1 MGEQRGPLRGL
12 QTLMWIVIVIEVPV
26 YLVWLVQVGYL
37 TGQELP
43 CGDIARWAPPVLLP
57 LVAVLFC
64 VMAGWTWWLSV
75 VARTRSPLREKWV
88 VASLAF
94 VAVSSVL
101 CGVASVDDPSVP
113 AGPLSVIVTGLG
125 MAGLFFT
132 PAACSRQLPDVVRRR
147 SSTARD
153 EAAPAVAGQRLPD
166 RPGGSGPAMLRIPLE
181 EVSVSEPH
189 DVPAAASLRKAVEQL
204 SGDGTDDG
212 SKAVQDAVKALF
224 VSAGQA
230 WTPEQETQIRA
241 LVEQIRMVRDLNRP
255 GGGWWRRR
263 REWRAREGLVDLM
276 EAAGPE
282 LVNEAELRHWKSHAT
297 VELLLEFAGSAMT
310 PYDTTKVLTRLKTL
324 HAVTHKNF
332 QQPKKVL
339 ADRKDAAG

>member
-113 AGPLSVIVTGLG
+113 AGPL
-125 MAGLFFT
+125 
-132 PAACSRQLPDVVRRR
+132 RRR
-147 SSTARD
+147 FLWLS
-153 EAAPAVAGQRLPD
+153 QRH
-166 RPGGSGPAMLRIPLE
+166 E
-181 EVSVSEPH
+181 
-189 DVPAAASLRKAVEQL
+189 SL
-204 SGDGTDDG
+204 
-212 SKAVQDAVKALF
+212 
-224 VSAGQA
+224 
-230 WTPEQETQIRA
+230 
-241 LVEQIRMVRDLNRP
+241 
-255 GGGWWRRR
+255 
-263 REWRAREGLVDLM
+263 
-276 EAAGPE
+276 
-282 LVNEAELRHWKSHAT
+282 
-297 VELLLEFAGSAMT
+297 
-310 PYDTTKVLTRLKTL
+310 
-324 HAVTHKNF
+324 
-332 QQPKKVL
+332 L
-339 ADRKDAAG
+339 A